1 MPRLRN
7 KPSISISGVRRT
19 YRDASLIII
28 ACEGE
33 KTEADYFGF
42 SFFLNSRV
50 KLCIIPSKD
59 GRSAPAHVLE
69 NLKQEAGRYKLTSRD
84 QLWVVVDTDRW
95 PVETQLS
102 KLLNARISRIPVQL
116 AVSNPCFEL
125 FLYLHFADM
134 PSAPV
139 EDSRTMEERLR
150 KLLGRYSKSDL
161 IEEDYV
167 PYIYKA
173 VEEAQKTVYGQD
185 GLPLNPGTGAGRL
198 VKSILATCPVSEREL
213 KHGMPVS
220 FS

>member
-7 KPSISISGVRRT
+7 KPSISIAGVKRT

-42 SFFLNSRV
+42 SCFLNSRV

-59 GRSAPAHVLE
+59 GMSAPAHVFD
-69 NLKQEAGRYKLTSRD
+69 NLKKEAKRYELTPRD

-95 PVETQLS
+95 PVKTQLG
-102 KLLNARISRIPVQL
+102 KLMNARISHIPVQL
-116 AVSNPCFEL
+116 AISNPCFEL

-134 PSAPV
+134 PPTPV
-139 EDSRTMEERLR
+139 RDSTTMADMLR
-150 KLLGRYSKSDL
+150 ALRGRYSKSGVR
-161 IEEDYV
+161 EEDYA
-167 PYIYKA
+167 PYIDKA
-173 VEEAQKTVYGQD
+173 VEEAAKTIFGQD

-198 VKSILATCPVSEREL
+198 VKAIRATCPVSER
-213 KHGMPVS
+213 KPDHGMSVY